1 MISQIQFDSKDYA
14 NAEQSVFALVSEYPT
29 YDEWK
34 HKGFILLVKT
44 YLGLNDLFQARATAE
59 SIMENVEV
67 EWVQDACSD
76 LMMTIEEL
84 EAAELAPEETEE
96 ENNNENKQD

>member
-1 MISQIQFDSKDYA
+1 
-14 NAEQSVFALVSEYPT
+14 
-29 YDEWK
+29 
-34 HKGFILLVKT
+34 
-44 YLGLNDLFQARATAE
+44 
-59 SIMENVEV
+59 MENVEV

-84 EAAELAPEETEE
+84 EAAELAPDETEE